1 MRLLAISL
9 FGMAAAALPTTA
21 ASAQIGNSSLPLDIE
36 AETFEVLDAERHIVW
51 LGNVHVVQGDSS
63 LQADRMD
70 VYYTGEGPGGGWG
83 DIDRIVATDNVF
95 YITPAQRARG
105 DRGVYELAEEVITLT
120 GDVVITQGDNVITTT
135 RFVNNL
141 TTGNSNFG
149 EAGTGER
156 VRMVLQPAR
165 STDTPESSEAAETPE
180 G

>member
-1 MRLLAISL
+1 MMRLTAIALLGLMS
-9 FGMAAAALPTTA
+9 AAFPSGTA
-21 ASAQIGNSSLPLDIE
+21 AGQIGNSSLPLDIE

-51 LGNVHVVQGDSS
+51 LGNVNVVQGDSS

-70 VYYTGEGPGGGWG
+70 VYYTEAPGGGWG

-105 DRGVYELAEEVITLT
+105 DRGVYQMSEEVITLT
-120 GDVVITQGDNVITTT
+120 GDVVITQGENVITTN
-135 RFVNNL
+135 RFVNDL

-149 EAGTGER
+149 EAGTGDR
-156 VRMVLQPAR
+156 VRMVLQPA
-165 STDTPESSEAAETPE
+165 STTNETETSEDAPQ

>member
-1 MRLLAISL
+1 MRLLAITL
-9 FGMAAAALPTTA
+9 FGLAVATFSSSATL
-21 ASAQIGNSSLPLDIE
+21 AQIGNSSLPLDIE

-51 LGNVHVVQGDSS
+51 LGNVHVVQGESS

-83 DIDRIVATDNVF
+83 DIDRIVATSNVF

-105 DRGVYELAEEVITLT
+105 DRGVYELTEEVITLT
-120 GDVVITQGDNVITTT
+120 GEVVITQGDNVITTN

-165 STDTPESSEAAETPE
+165 STDTDEATETPE

>member
-1 MRLLAISL
+1 MRLLAITL
-9 FGMAAAALPTTA
+9 FGLAAAALPSTA

-51 LGNVHVVQGDSS
+51 LGDVHVVQGESS

-95 YITPAQRARG
+95 YITPTQRARG

-120 GDVVITQGDNVITTT
+120 GEVVITQGDNVITTN

-165 STDTPESSEAAETPE
+165 STDTSEPTENPE